1 MKTSLP
7 ARRRAQTL
15 HDGGA
20 SAEFTLPGNKTDY
33 ADVCEVRYTG
43 TSVTSYGAY
52 NRATAAAVYPTQTRT
67 TANDFSKAGEWGDCG
82 TGVARNTGHPDKFN
96 FTLEHKPAYL
106 CFLPRCENATLA
118 PNIRL
123 KGIKITATKV
133 YFGGAGRN
141 ILADLY
147 NFTDGETLWRGSS
160 PFGNDYINV
169 TLPEFPL
176 SITENQEANATYLVV
191 PPDKYDFKIEYT
203 IKDPTTN
210 LETVITDTKTNITLD
225 KGNIYDVT
233 ANLSPAMP
241 KYCMWDAKYDYW
253 YNHLKADGTP
263 DGNYPQNN
271 SDPRWYH
278 EGTGPFAAMESCKDL
293 PNVNEMYWYA
303 EKGDPHWTTQTATKV
318 INGHLQNGYVTG
330 LWLKKKAAILR
341 DNTDISES
349 RFKNAYPDTDG
360 NDRDWR
366 TETIKMPKHISTM
379 VIQSTPA
386 NISDYF
392 FLPAAGAYSVGS
404 LYMEGTSGYYWS
416 SSPVPGSNDT
426 SFSFQFSSG
435 SITVATTGRQ
445 AGFTA
450 IPFK

>member
-1 MKTSLP
+1 ML
-7 ARRRAQTL
+7 
-15 HDGGA
+15 
-20 SAEFTLPGNKTDY
+20 
-33 ADVCEVRYTG
+33 
-43 TSVTSYGAY
+43 
-52 NRATAAAVYPTQTRT
+52 
-67 TANDFSKAGEWGDCG
+67 
-82 TGVARNTGHPDKFN
+82 
-96 FTLEHKPAYL
+96 
-106 CFLPRCENATLA
+106 
-118 PNIRL
+118 
-123 KGIKITATKV
+123 
-133 YFGGAGRN
+133 
-141 ILADLY
+141 
-147 NFTDGETLWRGSS
+147 
-160 PFGNDYINV
+160 
-169 TLPEFPL
+169 
-176 SITENQEANATYLVV
+176 
-191 PPDKYDFKIEYT
+191 
-203 IKDPTTN
+203 
-210 LETVITDTKTNITLD
+210 
-225 KGNIYDVT
+225 
-233 ANLSPAMP
+233 

-278 EGTGPFAAMESCKDL
+278 EGTGPFTAMESCKDL

-303 EKGDPHWTTQTATKV
+303 EKGDPHWVTQTATKV

-366 TETIKMPKHISTM
+366 TETIKMPKPISTT
-379 VIQSTPA
+379 VIQGTPA

-392 FLPAAGAYSVGS
+392 FLPAAGAYSVGA

-416 SSPVPGSNDT
+416 SSSVPGSNDT

-435 SITVATTGRQ
+435 SIKVATTGRQ